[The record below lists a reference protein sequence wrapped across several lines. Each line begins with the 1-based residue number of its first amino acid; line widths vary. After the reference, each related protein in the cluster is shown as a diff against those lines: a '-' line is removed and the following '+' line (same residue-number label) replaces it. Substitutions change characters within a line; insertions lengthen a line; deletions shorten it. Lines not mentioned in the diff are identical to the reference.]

1 MGGEFMRMLFAIGI
15 GSALMMTAM
24 AQQRTPPPVTTAP
37 PPAIPNLAP
46 AIPQPGVP
54 TGAAGGIALPLFPDV
69 PRVTLGSPP
78 GNLSVSRPFPVVMPP
93 GTYPIYPE
101 PFDPLDVVL
110 QSELLRMLEEPAP
123 NPGVSQGRP
132 GGLGVTITGGSGS
145 VPAVTNTVTPANPAG
160 GIITNSYR

>member
-1 MGGEFMRMLFAIGI
+1 MRILFSIGI
-15 GSALMMTAM
+15 GSALMITAM

-46 AIPQPGVP
+46 AIPQPGVA
-54 TGAAGGIALPLFPDV
+54 TGVAGGIGSPLFPDV
-69 PRVTLGSPP
+69 PRVRLGSVP
-78 GNLSVSRPFPVVMPP
+78 GDLSVSRPFPVVMAP

-123 NPGVSQGRP
+123 NAGVSQGRP
-132 GGLGVTITGGSGS
+132 GGLGVTITGGSGN
-145 VPAVTNTVTPANPAG
+145 VPAVTNALAPANATG
-160 GIITNSYR
+160 GIITNSTYR